1 VKPFDK
7 SPKPPSVPLF
17 WEPEIKKEKDEHTV
31 NQTAPRPKEDE
42 KSKALSDQDNGES
55 T

>member
-1 VKPFDK
+1 MKPFDK

-17 WEPEIKKEKDEHTV
+17 WEPEKKKEKDDRTSKP
-31 NQTAPRPKEDE
+31 TAPRPKEDK

-55 T
+55 N